1 MLNRGKP
8 KDAELTVIGLSSS
21 KNSKRNNI
29 KPSITT
35 FIKLKGTWKDRTI
48 LECVVSPSAARNALK
63 GVLLIGAEEIKINI
77 NKISDLI
84 RNDYYVDFNRIEKY
98 FQEEVWLE
106 CLKVC
111 EQKKRSKWMCST
123 CQKVLAK
130 NTDSL
135 VCGRCLKW
143 CHLSCTILVCQFWN
157 LEKDS
162 KTDKL
167 VLQIM

>member
-1 MLNRGKP
+1 M
-8 KDAELTVIGLSSS
+8 
-21 KNSKRNNI
+21 
-29 KPSITT
+29 
-35 FIKLKGTWKDRTI
+35 
-48 LECVVSPSAARNALK
+48 SPSAARNALK
-63 GVLLIGAEEIKINI
+63 GGLLIGAEEIKINV

-123 CQKVLAK
+123 YQKVLAK
-130 NTDSL
+130 HTDSL

-143 CHLSCTILVCQFWN
+143 CHLSCTN
-157 LEKDS
+157 LKKIPEL
-162 KTDKL
+162 TNWYCKL
-167 VLQIM
+167 CRAKYSNG